1 MAVGDKVLA
10 MLAFLVV
17 ISVIQAVAYSRCRSC
32 DPFEMATA
40 LFLTFIVIIA
50 VIIFALMYKIL
61 LLAALGGAAFVA
73 LAVYH
78 AVEEYKSRKSGA

>member
-1 MAVGDKVLA
+1 MLA

-17 ISVIQAVAYSRCRSC
+17 VSVIHAVAYSRCRSC
-32 DPFEMATA
+32 NPFEMAVT
-40 LFLTFIVIIA
+40 LFLTFIVIVA

-61 LLAALGGAAFVA
+61 LAALGGVAFVA